1 MTERPNER
9 AHPHGG
15 DRTADAGPVQYTS
28 PRTHHEPGADDDLE
42 YLHAPGNRLHIA
54 ARQRRADAA
63 TLGRLVLC
71 LPGFVFSLGT
81 VIAVG
86 RLLEL
91 AWGIPLWLPAAV
103 WLGTGLLVFHRPTE
117 DLYARYVLG
126 FRYPLPHEHA
136 ILEPV
141 WREVTG
147 RAGIEDDRYR
157 LWIENT
163 ENLNAYAAAGHIVGV
178 TRFALEN
185 LSSAQLAAVLAHE
198 LGHHTAGHSWSTLAG
213 RWYGLP
219 CRAAFRAGRTV
230 LISTTS
236 ATLRASCLV
245 IAALLAGSSIMLLGP
260 AAILLGGVPL
270 VLLLLPYA
278 AAALS
283 RRAELRADL
292 HAASLG
298 FAPMLMEVLLTM
310 EKAGRPSSRIHGAA
324 MSTATGARPDLD
336 SPLLASHPDYATRLH
351 RLRPFLASQR

>member
-1 MTERPNER
+1 ML
-9 AHPHGG
+9 
-15 DRTADAGPVQYTS
+15 Y
-28 PRTHHEPGADDDLE
+28 
-42 YLHAPGNRLHIA
+42 
-54 ARQRRADAA
+54 
-63 TLGRLVLC
+63 

-81 VIAVG
+81 VLAAG

-91 AWGIPLWLPAAV
+91 AWGMPFWLPALV
-103 WLGTGLLVFHRPTE
+103 WLAAGLLVFHRPTE

-126 FRYPLPHEHA
+126 FRYPLPHERA
-136 ILEPV
+136 RLETV
-141 WREVTG
+141 WHEVTG
-147 RAGIEDDRYR
+147 RAGIEGNRYG

-163 ENLNAYAAAGHIVGV
+163 DNLNAYAAAGHIVGV

-219 CRAAFRAGRTV
+219 GRAAFRAGRTV
-230 LISTTS
+230 LVSTTS
-236 ATLRASCLV
+236 AALRASWLV
-245 IAALLAGSSIMLLGP
+245 TAALLAGFGIMLLSP
-260 AAILLGGVPL
+260 AAMLLGGVPL
-270 VLLLLPYA
+270 ALLVSPYA

-298 FAPMLMEVLLTM
+298 FAPVLVEVLLAM
-310 EKAGRPSSRIHGAA
+310 EKAGPPSSRIQGAA
-324 MSTATGARPDLD
+324 MSTESGARSELS

-351 RLRPFLASQR
+351 RLRPFLASQH